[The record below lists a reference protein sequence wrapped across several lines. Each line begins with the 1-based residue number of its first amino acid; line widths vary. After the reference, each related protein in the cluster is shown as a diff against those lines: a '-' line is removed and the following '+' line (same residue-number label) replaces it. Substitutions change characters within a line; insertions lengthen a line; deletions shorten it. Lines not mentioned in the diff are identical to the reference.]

1 MEETQMAKKN
11 IDKSKIFTKIMAGIL
26 AAMMVIAFA
35 GTLIY
40 YLVAA

>member
-1 MEETQMAKKN
+1 MAKKN
-11 IDKSKIFTKIMAGIL
+11 IDKSKIFTKVMAGIL

-35 GTLIY
+35 GTLIF